1 MRHLYADFIDR
12 VAKPMRYL
20 GGEYQAVIKDDAAVS
35 ARVCLAFPDVYDIG
49 MSHLGTKIIYSLL
62 NRDPRIAC
70 ERAFAPWLD
79 MEAELRERGLPLIS
93 LETQRPLCEFDVVGI
108 SLQYELTFTNVLTLL
123 DLGRIPLRSAD
134 RAEDATL
141 VLVGGPTASHPEPI
155 APFIDAAFIGEAEEL
170 LPPLVLAWAAL
181 RREIT
186 AGARTRRDALA
197 ELAGTFPLYVPAL
210 YATSVDAAT
219 GMTVV
224 GAPLDPRVPARV
236 SRAMVAD
243 LDKYPFPSDTPVPYA
258 EAVFE
263 RASVEIARGCTE
275 GCRFCQAGMIY
286 RPVRERSPQSIADSL
301 IGGVERAG
309 YEETGL
315 TCLSTADFSSITP
328 LVKQLAGELRKRGV
342 SMSVASLRAYGL
354 NEDLLDELALTR
366 ISGLTFAPEAG
377 TQRMR
382 DVVNKNVTEAHIE
395 ESSRRVYSRG
405 WHRLKLYFMIGLPT
419 EDDDDVRG
427 IVETGWRMLHIG
439 RGLVGHRAE
448 ITVSVSSHVPKP
460 HTPLQW
466 CAQDPEPEI
475 RRKQGLLRQAAGA
488 GNGRGGRGGRDTG
501 LKLKHHNSGISFI
514 EGVLAR
520 GDRRLAGVI
529 EAAWRAG
536 ARFDGWDEVFDLERW
551 AVALEA
557 HGVDVAAYLG
567 TRPVT
572 ARLPWDHIDVGLE
585 DGFLLDEYRKAL
597 KGRASPPCGKVAGM
611 LIHHTNLA
619 DAEPDRRKLVCYDCG
634 VACDLSKMRADRLVA
649 LRTLGATQPTSR
661 SGEVVADRSAL
672 PALVDVSERGGG
684 SLAERVD
691 DDDPGRQ
698 DAPGGVADGSES
710 RDATRGGVNG
720 PALPV
725 KRGRESPLLI
735 NVSERGG
742 GSLAERVDDDDPG
755 RQDAPGGVADGSESR
770 GGKSPLLINVS
781 ERGGGSPAES
791 TASARNR
798 ETERAERVRL
808 NGHHGAG
815 APYSTYR
822 IRFAKVGR
830 AAFLGHLDLMRLL
843 ARSFRRADLPLAV
856 TRGFSPKPRVSF
868 GPALGLGVPSLGEL
882 MDVDLEHVVPG
893 RRSWE
898 IGDAV
903 RTELS
908 ADEVCDRLAGV
919 CPPGIEIQSCAI
931 VRLAGHPAAPA
942 VPDAGLGKLIDAVD
956 ILIQP
961 AADGI
966 AHDAA
971 RLERLAA
978 ALLARPEAKI
988 ARGDKLVDVR
998 PLVLELGVIDGEAA
1012 FKLCAA
1018 LDWAPGPLLRA
1029 RVRATADGS
1038 AKPAEVAK
1046 ALGVWGPDDVRAQHA
1061 LVARLG
1067 VVAGATR
1074 AVPVASMAVPPAVHA
1089 AD

>member
-20 GGEYQAVIKDDAAVS
+20 GGEYQAVVKDTAE

-79 MEAELRERGLPLIS
+79 MEAELRERGLPLVS
-93 LETQRPLCEFDVVGI
+93 LETQRPLCEFDVIGV
-108 SLQYELTFTNVLTLL
+108 SLQYELTFTNLLTLL
-123 DLGRIPLRSAD
+123 DLGRIPLRAAD

-181 RREIT
+181 RRDIA
-186 AGARTRRDALA
+186 AGRRTRRDALA
-197 ELAGTFPLYVPAL
+197 ELAGRFPLYVPAL
-210 YATSVDAAT
+210 YATEIDAAT

-243 LDKYPFPSDTPVPYA
+243 LDRFPFPSDTPVPYA

-275 GCRFCQAGMIY
+275 GCRFCQAGMLY
-286 RPVRERSPQSIADSL
+286 RPVRERSPASIAESL

-395 ESSRRVYSRG
+395 ESSRRVFARG
-405 WHRLKLYFMIGLPT
+405 WHRLKLYFMLGLPT
-419 EDDDDVRG
+419 ETDDDVRG
-427 IVETGWRMLHIG
+427 IVETGRRMLQVG
-439 RGLVGHRAE
+439 RGLIGHRAE
-448 ITVSVSSHVPKP
+448 VTVSVSSHVPKP

-475 RRKQGLLRQAAGA
+475 RRKQAILRAAAADLRGRRDNGLR
-488 GNGRGGRGGRDTG
+488 
-501 LKLKHHNSGISFI
+501 LKHHHSGISFI

-520 GDRRLAGVI
+520 GDRRLADVI
-529 EAAWRAG
+529 EAVWRAG
-536 ARFDGWDEVFDLERW
+536 ARFDGWDEVFELERW
-551 AVALEA
+551 AAALDA
-557 HGVDVAAYLG
+557 HGVDVTAYLG

-585 DGFLLDEYRKAL
+585 DGFLLGEYRKAL

-611 LIHHTNLA
+611 LIHHTSLA

-634 VACDLSKMRADRLVA
+634 VACDLTKMRDDRLVA
-649 LRTLGATQPTSR
+649 LRALGATERPAPR
-661 SGEVVADRSAL
+661 GEL
-672 PALVDVSERGGG
+672 PRVDGELVDVSERGGG
-684 SLAERVD
+684 SPAERPD
-691 DDDPGRQ
+691 
-698 DAPGGVADGSES
+698 GGM
-710 RDATRGGVNG
+710 
-720 PALPV
+720 
-725 KRGRESPLLI
+725 
-735 NVSERGG
+735 
-742 GSLAERVDDDDPG
+742 LA
-755 RQDAPGGVADGSESR
+755 
-770 GGKSPLLINVS
+770 
-781 ERGGGSPAES
+781 
-791 TASARNR
+791 R

-808 NGHHGAG
+808 AGHQGAG
-815 APYSTYR
+815 APWTTYR
-822 IRFAKVGR
+822 LRFAKVGR
-830 AAFLGHLDLMRLL
+830 AAFLGHLDLVRLL
-843 ARSFRRADLPLAV
+843 SRSFRRADLPLAM
-856 TRGFSPKPRVSF
+856 TRGFSPKPRISF

-882 MDVDLEHVVPG
+882 MDVDLEHVAPG

-898 IGDAV
+898 IGDAP
-903 RTELS
+903 RHALP
-908 ADEVCDRLAGV
+908 ADEVGERLAAV
-919 CPPGIEIQSCAI
+919 CPAGIEIQSCAI
-931 VRLAGHPAAPA
+931 VRLAGHPAAGGT
-942 VPDAGLGKLIDAVD
+942 PDLGLGKLISAVD
-956 ILIQP
+956 LVIQP

-966 AHDAA
+966 AYDAA
-971 RLERLAA
+971 RLERIAA
-978 ALLARPEAKI
+978 ALLARPHAHV
-988 ARGDKLVDVR
+988 ARGDKQVDVR
-998 PLVLELGVIDGEAA
+998 AFVRELDVIDGDAA
-1012 FKLCAA
+1012 RRLCAA
-1018 LDWAPGPLLRA
+1018 LDWPDAPLLRA
-1029 RVRATADGS
+1029 RVQATSDGS
-1038 AKPAEVAK
+1038 VKPSEVAR
-1046 ALGVWGPDDVRAQHA
+1046 ALGVWGPDNPRATHA

-1067 VVAGATR
+1067 VVAGAEALPGALIATGSP
-1074 AVPVASMAVPPAVHA
+1074 AVPAPRR

>member
-20 GGEYQAVIKDDAAVS
+20 GGEYQAVVKDDAAGQIA

-79 MEAELRERGLPLIS
+79 MEAELRERGLPLVS
-93 LETQRPLCEFDVVGI
+93 LETQRPLREFDVVGI
-108 SLQYELTFTNVLTLL
+108 SLQYELTFTNMLTLL
-123 DLGRIPLRSAD
+123 DLGGIPLRAAE

-181 RREIT
+181 RREIA

-197 ELAGTFPLYVPAL
+197 ELASRFPLYVPAL
-210 YATSVDAAT
+210 YATEVDAAT

-236 SRAMVAD
+236 GRAMVAD
-243 LDKYPFPSDTPVPYA
+243 LDRYPFPSDTPVPYA

-275 GCRFCQAGMIY
+275 GCRFCQAGMLY
-286 RPVRERSPQSIADSL
+286 RPVRERSPASIAESL

-309 YEETGL
+309 YDETGL

-395 ESSRRVYSRG
+395 ESSRRVFARG

-419 EDDDDVRG
+419 EEDDDVRG
-427 IVETGWRMLHIG
+427 IVETGRRMLQIG
-439 RGLVGHRAE
+439 RGLIGHRAE
-448 ITVSVSSHVPKP
+448 VTVSVSSHVPKP

-475 RRKQGLLRQAAGA
+475 RRKQGILRHAAGA
-488 GNGRGGRGGRDTG
+488 GQRGRRDAG
-501 LKLKHHNSGISFI
+501 IRLKHHHSGISFV

-529 EAAWRAG
+529 EAVWRAG
-536 ARFDGWDEVFDLERW
+536 ARFDGWDEVFELERW
-551 AVALEA
+551 AAALEA
-557 HGVDVAAYLG
+557 HGADVPAYLG

-585 DGFLLDEYRKAL
+585 DGFLLAEYRKAL

-634 VACDLSKMRADRLVA
+634 VACDLSKMRDDRLVA
-649 LRTLGATQPTSR
+649 LRALGATEPPAPR
-661 SGEVVADRSAL
+661 GEPARADGA
-672 PALVDVSERGGG
+672 ADLVDVSERGGG
-684 SLAERVD
+684 S
-691 DDDPGRQ
+691 
-698 DAPGGVADGSES
+698 
-710 RDATRGGVNG
+710 
-720 PALPV
+720 
-725 KRGRESPLLI
+725 
-735 NVSERGG
+735 
-742 GSLAERVDDDDPG
+742 
-755 RQDAPGGVADGSESR
+755 
-770 GGKSPLLINVS
+770 
-781 ERGGGSPAES
+781 PAELADHE
-791 TASARNR
+791 TGKAGAEHPTGRDRKRAVHVDR

-830 AAFLGHLDLMRLL
+830 AAFLGHLDLIRLL
-843 ARSFRRADLPLAV
+843 ARSFRRADLPLAM
-856 TRGFSPKPRVSF
+856 TRGFSPKPRISF
-868 GPALGLGVPSLGEL
+868 GPALGLGVPSLGEM
-882 MDVDLEHVVPG
+882 MDADLEHVVPG
-893 RRSWE
+893 LRSWE
-898 IGDAV
+898 IGDAP
-903 RTELS
+903 RTELT
-908 ADEVCDRLAGV
+908 ADEIAERLAAV

-931 VRLAGHPAAPA
+931 VRLAGHPAARA
-942 VPDAGLGKLIDAVD
+942 APDLGLGKLISAVD
-956 ILIQP
+956 VAIQP

-971 RLERLAA
+971 RLDRIAA
-978 ALLARPEAKI
+978 ALIARPEARV
-988 ARGDKLVDVR
+988 ARGDKQIDVR
-998 PLVLELGVIDGEAA
+998 ALVLEAGAITGDAA
-1012 FKLCAA
+1012 AAVCAA
-1018 LDWAPGPLLRA
+1018 LDWPDGPVLRV

-1038 AKPAEVAK
+1038 AKPSEIAR
-1046 ALGVWGPDDVRAQHA
+1046 ALGVWGPDDPRAAHA

-1067 VVAGATR
+1067 VVAAPLSVPIVTTTLGKTTIQMTDQASPTTEGA
-1074 AVPVASMAVPPAVHA
+1074 
-1089 AD
+1089 

>member
-1 MRHLYADFIDR
+1 
-12 VAKPMRYL
+12 
-20 GGEYQAVIKDDAAVS
+20 
-35 ARVCLAFPDVYDIG
+35 
-49 MSHLGTKIIYSLL
+49 
-62 NRDPRIAC
+62 
-70 ERAFAPWLD
+70 
-79 MEAELRERGLPLIS
+79 
-93 LETQRPLCEFDVVGI
+93 
-108 SLQYELTFTNVLTLL
+108 
-123 DLGRIPLRSAD
+123 
-134 RAEDATL
+134 
-141 VLVGGPTASHPEPI
+141 
-155 APFIDAAFIGEAEEL
+155 
-170 LPPLVLAWAAL
+170 
-181 RREIT
+181 
-186 AGARTRRDALA
+186 
-197 ELAGTFPLYVPAL
+197 
-210 YATSVDAAT
+210 
-219 GMTVV
+219 
-224 GAPLDPRVPARV
+224 
-236 SRAMVAD
+236 MVAD
-243 LDKYPFPSDTPVPYA
+243 LDRYPFPSDTPVPYA

-395 ESSRRVYSRG
+395 ESSRRVFSRG

-419 EDDDDVRG
+419 EDDADVRG
-427 IVETGWRMLHIG
+427 IVETGWRMLQVG

-448 ITVSVSSHVPKP
+448 VTVSVSSHVPKP

-466 CAQDPEPEI
+466 CAQDLEPEI
-475 RRKQGLLRQAAGA
+475 RRKQGILRHAAGA
-488 GNGRGGRGGRDTG
+488 GGGRGGRGGRDTG
-501 LKLKHHNSGISFI
+501 LRLKYHDSGVSFI

-520 GDRRLAGVI
+520 GDRRLADVI
-529 EAAWRAG
+529 EAVWRAG
-536 ARFDGWDEVFDLERW
+536 ARFDGWEEVFDLERW
-551 AVALEA
+551 TSALAA
-557 HGVDVAAYLG
+557 HGVDVPAYLG

-585 DGFLLDEYRKAL
+585 DGFLLGEYRKAL

-634 VACDLSKMRADRLVA
+634 VACDLSKMRDDRLVA
-649 LRTLGATQPTSR
+649 LRALGAARAPAPAGQAARVDP
-661 SGEVVADRSAL
+661 VL
-672 PALVDVSERGGG
+672 PGLVDVSERGGG
-684 SLAERVD
+684 SPAER
-691 DDDPGRQ
+691 G
-698 DAPGGVADGSES
+698 EE
-710 RDATRGGVNG
+710 G
-720 PALPV
+720 P
-725 KRGRESPLLI
+725 PLMI
-735 NVSERGG
+735 
-742 GSLAERVDDDDPG
+742 D
-755 RQDAPGGVADGSESR
+755 
-770 GGKSPLLINVS
+770 
-781 ERGGGSPAES
+781 
-791 TASARNR
+791 R

-830 AAFLGHLDLMRLL
+830 AAFLGHLDLVRLL

-893 RRSWE
+893 LRSWE
-898 IGDAV
+898 IAGAA
-903 RTELS
+903 RTELA
-908 ADEVCDRLAGV
+908 ADEVRDRLAGV

-931 VRLAGHPAAPA
+931 VRLAGHPAAGTR
-942 VPDAGLGKLIDAVD
+942 PDAGLGKLIDAVD
-956 ILIQP
+956 LVIQP

-971 RLERLAA
+971 RLQRIAA
-978 ALLARPEAKI
+978 ALLARPEARV
-988 ARGDKLVDVR
+988 ARGDKQIDVR
-998 PLVLELGVIDGEAA
+998 ALVLELDVIADDAA
-1012 FKLCAA
+1012 LRLCAA
-1018 LDWAPGPLLRA
+1018 LDWANGPLLRA

-1038 AKPAEVAK
+1038 AKPSEVAR
-1046 ALGVWGPDDVRAQHA
+1046 ALGVWGSGDARAPHA

-1067 VVAGATR
+1067 VVTEATR
-1074 AVPVASMAVPPAVHA
+1074 AATAAMTAGPASSSTTLAR
-1089 AD
+1089 

>member
-1 MRHLYADFIDR
+1 
-12 VAKPMRYL
+12 
-20 GGEYQAVIKDDAAVS
+20 
-35 ARVCLAFPDVYDIG
+35 
-49 MSHLGTKIIYSLL
+49 
-62 NRDPRIAC
+62 IAC

-79 MEAELRERGLPLIS
+79 MEAELRERGLPLVS

-123 DLGRIPLRSAD
+123 DLGRIPLRAAD

-181 RREIT
+181 RRDIA
-186 AGARTRRDALA
+186 AGRRTRRDALA
-197 ELAGTFPLYVPAL
+197 ELAGRFPLYVPAL
-210 YATSVDAAT
+210 YATEVDAAT

-243 LDKYPFPSDTPVPYA
+243 LDRFPFPSDAPVPYA

-275 GCRFCQAGMIY
+275 GCRFCQAGMLY
-286 RPVRERSPQSIADSL
+286 RPVRERSPASIAESL

-395 ESSRRVYSRG
+395 ESSRRVFARG

-419 EDDDDVRG
+419 EADDDVRG
-427 IVETGWRMLHIG
+427 IVDTGRRMLQVG
-439 RGLVGHRAE
+439 RGLIGHRAE
-448 ITVSVSSHVPKP
+448 VTVSVSSHVPKP

-466 CAQDPEPEI
+466 SAQDPESEI
-475 RRKQGLLRQAAGA
+475 RRKQAILRATAGDPRGRRDGGLR
-488 GNGRGGRGGRDTG
+488 
-501 LKLKHHNSGISFI
+501 LKHHHSGISFI

-520 GDRRLAGVI
+520 GDRRLADVI
-529 EAAWRAG
+529 EGAWRAG
-536 ARFDGWDEVFDLERW
+536 SRFDGWDEVFELERW
-551 AVALEA
+551 TAALDA
-557 HGVDVAAYLG
+557 HGVDVAAYMA
-567 TRPVT
+567 TRPIT

-585 DGFLLDEYRKAL
+585 DGFLLGEYRKAL

-634 VACDLSKMRADRLVA
+634 VACDLSKMRGDRLVA
-649 LRTLGATQPTSR
+649 LRALGATERPDPRGEPTHVDDD
-661 SGEVVADRSAL
+661 EA
-672 PALVDVSERGGG
+672 ALVDVSERGGG
-684 SLAERVD
+684 SPAER
-691 DDDPGRQ
+691 G
-698 DAPGGVADGSES
+698 DGPEGAGP

-720 PALPV
+720 PALPGQ
-725 KRGRESPLLI
+725 RGRESPLR
-735 NVSERGG
+735 N
-742 GSLAERVDDDDPG
+742 D
-755 RQDAPGGVADGSESR
+755 GV
-770 GGKSPLLINVS
+770 
-781 ERGGGSPAES
+781 
-791 TASARNR
+791 RNR

-808 NGHHGAG
+808 AGHHGAG
-815 APYSTYR
+815 APWTTYR
-822 IRFAKVGR
+822 IRFAKIGR
-830 AAFLGHLDLMRLL
+830 AAFLGHLDLVRLL

-856 TRGFSPKPRVSF
+856 TRGFSPKPRISF

-882 MDVDLEHVVPG
+882 IDVDLEHVAPG

-898 IGDAV
+898 IGDAP
-903 RTELS
+903 RHELP
-908 ADEVCDRLAGV
+908 ADEVAERLAAV
-919 CPPGIEIQSCAI
+919 CPPGIEIQACGI

-942 VPDAGLGKLIDAVD
+942 TPDLGLGKLISAVD
-956 ILIQP
+956 IAIQP

-971 RLERLAA
+971 RLERIAA
-978 ALLARPEAKI
+978 ALLARPHAHV
-988 ARGDKLVDVR
+988 ARGDKQIDVR
-998 PLVLELGVIDGEAA
+998 AFVLELDVIAGDAA
-1012 FKLCAA
+1012 ARLCAG
-1018 LDWAPGPLLRA
+1018 LDWPDAPVLRA
-1029 RVRATADGS
+1029 RIQATADGS
-1038 AKPAEVAK
+1038 AKPAEVAR
-1046 ALGVWGPDDVRAQHA
+1046 ALGVWGLDDPRAAHA
-1061 LVARLG
+1061 LIARLG
-1067 VVAGATR
+1067 VVAGDGPSAPWSAAGATR
-1074 AVPVASMAVPPAVHA
+1074 VTAPAA
-1089 AD
+1089 TLPG